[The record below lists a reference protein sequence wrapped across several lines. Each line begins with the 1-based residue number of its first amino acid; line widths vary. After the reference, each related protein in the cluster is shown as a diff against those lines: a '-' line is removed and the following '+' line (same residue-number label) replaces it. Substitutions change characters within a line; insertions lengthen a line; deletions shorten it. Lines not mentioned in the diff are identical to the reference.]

1 MARNTNEGYRLGS
14 IDDRTQVLNPA
25 TGHWTKRNREGGGSE
40 AGQFMA
46 VKTDGTP
53 FKGIAKEKD
62 ERRGS
67 ER

>member
-1 MARNTNEGYRLGS
+1 MARNTNEGHRIGS
-14 IDDRTQVLNPA
+14 VDDRTQVLNPA
-25 TGHWTKRNREGGGSE
+25 TGHWTKRNHEDGDSE

-46 VKTDGTP
+46 VKSDGAS